1 MNNKDNFDL
10 EEFENKIRQ
19 LPKVEDHRSKD
30 EIFQNIQKQMNVAE
44 PQKKRRS
51 WLMPVLASATAA
63 VLLLALI
70 PMILSNGSE
79 EALPYAE
86 EAEAGEMFM
95 VDMDEA
101 LEEATE
107 TTERTVEY
115 TNYISAIVEG
125 HLQEDQRVV
134 TIPFLDEQAMFIVP
148 LSFIVRD
155 DDTVLNQISRILE
168 EYDPSTVGLLASP
181 LNGVTIEEVSKTT
194 VSVNVPQVSGSANE
208 FMLMESIKSVI
219 EPLGYERFNIL
230 VDGKRGVDFGHH
242 GLVEEWPVTS
252 SPSGYT
258 AYENS
263 TGRTFLVVGGL
274 GEVTGLG
281 FEDIVS
287 LLASINPGIDIEAI
301 EKQSDQA
308 VSISFRQGTN
318 LAILEEALMLVESI
332 LLTAK
337 DFKIEEVEFKN
348 AGVEELGP
356 YQLNDRISTKIYPN
370 GIAFR

>member
-1 MNNKDNFDL
+1 MDNKDNFDL
-10 EEFENKIRQ
+10 EEFANKMKQ
-19 LPKVEDHRSKD
+19 LPKVKDHRSKD
-30 EIFQNIQKQMNVAE
+30 EIFRNIQKQIKAAE
-44 PQKKRRS
+44 PQKRRRP
-51 WLMPVLASATAA
+51 WLMPTLASATAA

-107 TTERTVEY
+107 TTMEY
-115 TNYISAIVEG
+115 TNYISAIIESN
-125 HLQEDQRVV
+125 LQEDQRVV

-155 DDTVLNQISRILE
+155 DDTVLNQISSILE

-181 LNGVTIEEVSKTT
+181 LEGVTMEEVSNTT
-194 VSVNVPQVSGSANE
+194 VSVNIPQVPAGSANE
-208 FMLMESIKSVI
+208 NMLMESIKSVI

-230 VDGKRGVDFGHH
+230 VDGQRGVDIGSY
-242 GLVEEWPVTS
+242 GPVEEMSVTS
-252 SPSGYT
+252 APSGYT

-274 GEVTGLG
+274 GEVTGLN
-281 FEDIVS
+281 FEDIVQLMTS
-287 LLASINPGIDIEAI
+287 VTSGIVIDTIET
-301 EKQSDQA
+301 SDQA
-308 VSISFRQGTN
+308 ATILFGQGTE
-318 LAILEEALMLVESI
+318 LTIHEEALILVEAI

-348 AGVEELGP
+348 AGVEEFGP
-356 YQLNDRISTKIYPN
+356 YQLNDRISTEISPN